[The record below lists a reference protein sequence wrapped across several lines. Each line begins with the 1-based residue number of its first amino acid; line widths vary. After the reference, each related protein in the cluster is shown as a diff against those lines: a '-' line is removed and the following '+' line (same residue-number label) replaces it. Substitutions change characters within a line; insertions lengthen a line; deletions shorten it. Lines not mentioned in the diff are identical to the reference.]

1 MTDIESQQ
9 DYYDDIGFSERLG
22 FGQQPAVLVIDM
34 CRGITEPGKM
44 FIDMEEHIPHIN
56 AINEA
61 ARRIGAPVIFT
72 TVAYHKDYSD
82 AGTFGLKVPLL
93 RDLHIGSEA
102 SEIDPR
108 VPVLEE
114 DHLIPRN
121 FQRLLRH
128 QSAIAADRP
137 WRRHHHH
144 RRQLHQRL
152 RTCHCVRAVSGG
164 FKPIVP
170 SDCVADR
177 APLSHKVNLFDMDS
191 KYADV
196 MPSADV
202 LDYLNGLAAGR
213 AAAEVTIRYRPS
225 RFRCGNAALP
235 SRR

>member
-108 VPVLEE
+108 VPEARE
-114 DHLIPRN
+114 NIN
-121 FQRLLRH
+121 
-128 QSAIAADRP
+128 I
-137 WRRHHHH
+137 
-144 RRQLHQRL
+144 
-152 RTCHCVRAVSGG
+152 
-164 FKPIVP
+164 
-170 SDCVADR
+170 
-177 APLSHKVNLFDMDS
+177 
-191 KYADV
+191 
-196 MPSADV
+196 
-202 LDYLNGLAAGR
+202 
-213 AAAEVTIRYRPS
+213 
-225 RFRCGNAALP
+225 
-235 SRR
+235 